1 MVTAWVPQ
9 GRLAPHTVP
18 GEREETGNAPSY
30 CDKDRTRL
38 QHCRMLRMGQD
49 MNVERGEEKSGT
61 RRVKTARQRK
71 QDSERERERRLERK
85 RV

>member
-9 GRLAPHTVP
+9 GRLATHTVP
-18 GEREETGNAPSY
+18 GEREETGN
-30 CDKDRTRL
+30 DKDRTRL

>member
-61 RRVKTARQRK
+61 QSHNSKRESKTARQR
-71 QDSERERERRLERK
+71 RLERE
-85 RV
+85 

>member
-9 GRLAPHTVP
+9 GRLATHTVP
-18 GEREETGNAPSY
+18 GEREETGN
-30 CDKDRTRL
+30 DKDRTRL

-61 RRVKTARQRK
+61 QSHNSKRESKTARQR
-71 QDSERERERRLERK
+71 RLERE
-85 RV
+85 